1 MWIIRITAWMDGDR
15 KVDQP
20 YQYKIGAGRA
30 HTAVH
35 RAMMAF
41 HEDIGR
47 YHSFHRLTTE
57 VERSRPC
64 DDSGDNQW
72 TTYGHRPRW
81 SCVV

>member
-1 MWIIRITAWMDGDR
+1 MWIVRITAWMDGAR

-20 YQYKIGAGRA
+20 YQYKIGAKRA

-41 HEDIGR
+41 YEEIGR

-57 VERSRPC
+57 VAYLPC
-64 DDSGDNQW
+64 PQAD
-72 TTYGHRPRW
+72 
-81 SCVV
+81 VA